1 MKQELK
7 RDGARVDV
15 TVEQRDGRTHVTVDG
30 RDIVV
35 ESFSI
40 DARQIRLVTAD
51 GRHLR
56 LPYARRD
63 GKTLVAVLG
72 RVVELSPH
80 AADADDDSER
90 SGGFTP
96 EVTSPMPGKVL
107 EVLVTVGEEV
117 AHDAPLLRLEAMKM
131 EQTIRATAP
140 ARVRDV
146 RVAVGAMVGP
156 GAVLLVLDPLTE
168 AAST

>member
-1 MKQELK
+1 VKQELE
-7 RDGARVDV
+7 RDGTAVSV

-30 RDIVV
+30 KEIVV

-56 LPYARRD
+56 LPYARWD
-63 GKTLVAVLG
+63 GKMFVAVRG
-72 RVVELSPH
+72 RVVELSPR
-80 AADADDDSER
+80 ATDADDDPER
-90 SGGFTP
+90 GGGFTP

-107 EVLVTVGEEV
+107 ELLVAVGEEV

-131 EQTIRATAP
+131 EQTIRAAAP
-140 ARVRDV
+140 ARVREV

-156 GAVLLVLDPLTE
+156 GAVLLVLDPLAE
-168 AAST
+168 VAST